1 MWEKQYSA
9 ACGSNNFPPV
19 WQSQQAQRRF
29 AQGDSDQKCVAKHD
43 TIVLLTEQLTEQHFN
58 IMVLTYIT
66 TVKCTFS

>member
-9 ACGSNNFPPV
+9 ACGSNNFLPV

-29 AQGDSDQKCVAKHD
+29 AQGDSDQKCVPKHD

-58 IMVLTYIT
+58 KMVLTYIT